1 MLKKIGWRKIQRYWN
16 MKNCRTEAKWNSWRN
31 IVSQGRTWAVGVA
44 KKNSHRISRVR
55 DNLSESITGFSP
67 HNISEHVVSWKTRS
81 NFFPNKVS
89 VFIVIYADWWELTQ
103 KEERKFEGRGFS
115 DASVQWTKIKSFS
128 IFQKLLQ
135 MCFRTILTYDH

>member
-1 MLKKIGWRKIQRYWN
+1 MDEEKFKGIGIWKTAEGKQNEILGETSYRKV
-16 MKNCRTEAKWNSWRN
+16 EHEPLA
-31 IVSQGRTWAVGVA
+31 SQ
-44 KKNSHRISRVR
+44 KNSHRISRVR

-103 KEERKFEGRGFS
+103 KEERKFEGKGFS

-128 IFQKLLQ
+128 IFEKLLQ